1 MGLLRGEDGPRA
13 KITRR
18 KVLQRE
24 KKKTQGTGTCQSKE
38 AKEPTSL
45 GSREEWKNGVILQS
59 KVFAPRNPR
68 EERKEHFIAR

>member
-1 MGLLRGEDGPRA
+1 MGLLRGKGGPRA

-18 KVLQRE
+18 KVLQR

-38 AKEPTSL
+38 AEEPTSL
-45 GSREEWKNGVILQS
+45 GNREEWKNGVILQS

-68 EERKEHFIAR
+68 EERKKHFIAR